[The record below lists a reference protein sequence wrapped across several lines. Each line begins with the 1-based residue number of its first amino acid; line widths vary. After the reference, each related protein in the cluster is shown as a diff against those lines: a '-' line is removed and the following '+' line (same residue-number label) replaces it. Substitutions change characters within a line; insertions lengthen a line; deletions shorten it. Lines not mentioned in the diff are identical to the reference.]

1 MRDQDVKEGGEYK
14 KDSVF
19 REKERQT
26 QVSRKEKETKRIL
39 REESEQC
46 HSLYNIGLLGQACGE
61 TFAHLFHNI
70 SPFFLIFILGQ
81 SPHLQILLT
90 LAKAELYN
98 SLF

>member
-26 QVSRKEKETKRIL
+26 QVSRKEKETRRIL

-46 HSLYNIGLLGQACGE
+46 HSLIILASLGSFVGRHLLIYSITS
-61 TFAHLFHNI
+61 TF
-70 SPFFLIFILGQ
+70 S
-81 SPHLQILLT
+81 
-90 LAKAELYN
+90 
-98 SLF
+98 SLFSSSSRALTYKFY